1 MYTAELGNTKQYRK
15 SIKMCNLRETLS
27 QYWLTIQG
35 SLFPWLQEE
44 LGKLTQKQQQL
55 ITSLEMIRIEDHCPV
70 YSGLVGRPVKDR
82 AALARAFLA
91 KATYNM
97 PTTRVLIDRLT
108 TDSVLRRICG
118 WERKSEIPSE
128 SVFSRAFA
136 EFAETRL
143 PECLHKNLIKNTQK
157 DRLIG
162 HISRDST
169 PIEAREKPVKKEPP
183 PETKAKRKR
192 GRPKKGEELHSVPNR
207 LERQTSMSLP
217 HMLDDLPK
225 ACDVGSKKN
234 SKGYKQS
241 WVGYKLH
248 IDAAD
253 GAIPISCIL
262 TSASLHDSQ
271 VAIPLATMTND
282 RTTYL
287 YDLMDAA
294 YDVQIIKEFSQSQ
307 GHVPI
312 IDINPRRNKA
322 LKEELAAEIKRNQ
335 LINMQQPEAVRYNER
350 STVERVNG
358 RLKDEFG
365 GRMVRVK
372 GAKKVM
378 THLMF
383 GVLALTVDQLMRFIK

>member
-1 MYTAELGNTKQYRK
+1 
-15 SIKMCNLRETLS
+15 MCNLRETLS

-44 LGKLTQKQQQL
+44 LGALTQKQQRL
-55 ITSLEMIRIEDHCPV
+55 VATLEMIRIEDYCPPN
-70 YSGLVGRPVKDR
+70 STGLVGRPPKER

-97 PTTRVLIDRLT
+97 PTTRELIDRLMV
-108 TDSVLRRICG
+108 DKVLRRICG
-118 WERKSEIPSE
+118 WERKNDIPSE
-128 SVFSRAFA
+128 SVFSRVFA

-143 PECLHKNLIKNTQK
+143 PERAHEALIKNTQK

-169 PIEAREKPVKKEPP
+169 PIEVREKPVKKEPP
-183 PETKAKRKR
+183 PAETPKRKR
-192 GRPKKGEELHSVPNR
+192 GRPKKGEIIHSEPSR
-207 LERQTSMSLP
+207 LERQTAMSLP
-217 HMLDDLPK
+217 QMLDDLPT
-225 ACDVGSKKN
+225 ACDVGCKKN
-234 SKGYKQS
+234 SQGYKQS

-253 GAIPISCIL
+253 GAIPMSCIL

-271 VAIPLATMTND
+271 AAIPLATMTNE
-282 RTTYL
+282 RATYL

-294 YDVQIIKEFSQSQ
+294 YDVEMLKELSLSQ

-312 IDINPRRNKA
+312 IDTNPRRNKA
-322 LKEELAAEIKRNQ
+322 LKEELAAEVKRNQ
-335 LINMQQPEAVRYNER
+335 FINMQQPEAVRYNER

-365 GRMVRVK
+365 GRMVRVR

-378 THLMF
+378 AHLMF
-383 GVLALTVDQLMRFIK
+383 GMLALTVNQLMRFVE